1 MKKSIILIAIIIIF
15 ISIISLII
23 FNKNIQLSK
32 EIINYC
38 DKQKED
44 IFELKLS
51 DYTKFEWDNV
61 IIYKNTISNKELS
74 EFLGIDYKKG
84 LDLKSGM
91 IFIKDNK
98 IVYEEYFKTDFES
111 PYKFVIYPYE
121 DINSKN
127 KINKFTKE
135 KSVFKV
141 ERIKYN
147 NENRYKLTPIE

>member
-127 KINKFTKE
+127 KII
-135 KSVFKV
+135 FKCFYM
-141 ERIKYN
+141 KN
-147 NENRYKLTPIE
+147 

>member
-1 MKKSIILIAIIIIF
+1 MKKRINLIAIIIIF

>member
-15 ISIISLII
+15 ISIIFLII

>member
-15 ISIISLII
+15 ISII

>member
-74 EFLGIDYKKG
+74 EFVGIDYKKG

>member
-98 IVYEEYFKTDFES
+98 IVYEEYNALLK
-111 PYKFVIYPYE
+111 
-121 DINSKN
+121 
-127 KINKFTKE
+127 
-135 KSVFKV
+135 
-141 ERIKYN
+141 
-147 NENRYKLTPIE
+147 